1 MALILVNVVVDCSL
15 NLLSEMLG
23 GLGSLVFSKPHRR
36 DQSLK
41 YYKSVHRLNVYYLAI
56 FCLGYFQVWLFSAL
70 AIFCFGYFQIWLFS
84 VFGYF
89 QYLAIFSLGYFH
101 FGYFNP
107 QSDIYLKMNNFKT
120 IHSIFIKLKAFCFT
134 FI

>member
-15 NLLSEMLG
+15 NLLSEI
-23 GLGSLVFSKPHRR
+23 

-70 AIFCFGYFQIWLFS
+70 AIFCFGYFQFWLFL
-84 VFGYF
+84 
-89 QYLAIFSLGYFH
+89 YLAIFCLGYFH

-107 QSDIYLKMNNFKT
+107 QSFK
-120 IHSIFIKLKAFCFT
+120 IQIQEIRKIPIK
-134 FI
+134 